1 MSVRVVPLELEKF
14 HTLPSH
20 TRRCVFWEMDRADD
34 ATAQTGPYESE
45 SFDSGLTDP
54 GRTSVDYESEFDKE
68 AWISGLLLEWGTC
81 AQVAIES
88 STGSV
93 VGTAFYAPPVRVPR
107 ASRFPTAPVGADA
120 VLLSTVTTEPGF
132 EEVAVALMDAVVA
145 DVVHRGVR
153 AIEAFGFSGSREPL
167 ERDLVGLM
175 LGNGMD
181 SDACLE
187 CVMPTQF
194 LIDSGFETVAAD
206 LYLPRLRLELD
217 EGLRWKSA
225 VERALEKLVV
235 EAAVDLSG
243 RTPSPVG

>member
-14 HTLPSH
+14 QTLPSH

-34 ATAQTGPYESE
+34 SASNTTGSYETSSYE
-45 SFDSGLTDP
+45 TGLTDRR
-54 GRTSVDYESEFDKE
+54 RTSVDHESEFDKE

-81 AQVAIES
+81 GQIAIES
-88 STGSV
+88 TTGRV
-93 VGTAFYAPPVRVPR
+93 VGTALYAPPVRVPR
-107 ASRFPTAPVGADA
+107 ARRFPTAPVGVDA
-120 VLLSTVTTEPGF
+120 VLLSTITTEPGF
-132 EEVAVALMDAVVA
+132 EQAAVSLMDAVIA

-175 LGNGMD
+175 LGNGMET
-181 SDACLE
+181 DACLD
-187 CVMPTQF
+187 CLMPTQF
-194 LIDSGFETVAAD
+194 LLDSGFETVAPD

-217 EGLRWKSA
+217 EGLGWKSA

-243 RTPSPVG
+243 TPAPVG